1 MTQVRDVYVVR
12 TGLST
17 LTEKLDL
24 DVLFLGVVVV
34 AVVAAVVVAVVVA
47 VVAVVVVDKFSWGC
61 DCR

>member
-34 AVVAAVVVAVVVA
+34 VVL
-47 VVAVVVVDKFSWGC
+47 VVVDKFSWGC